1 MTIFSI
7 LIVSLL
13 AKITSADPDFLWG
26 SATASYQVEGAVH
39 EDGRGDTVW
48 DIFSHTPGKVAN
60 GDTGDVADDS
70 YHRYQE
76 DIDILKNMGL
86 NSYRFSIAWS
96 RIFPDGDGE
105 INQAGVDH
113 YNKVIDALVKADI
126 VPFATLFHWD
136 TPLAL
141 EARYGGWLS
150 PEIEQSFVKYADA
163 CFAAFGDRVK
173 NWLTLNEPMTV
184 ALVGYSAGVHA
195 PGRCSDRTLCA
206 QGNSTTEPYI
216 VAHNMLNSHAAVV
229 QLYRAKYQQAQ
240 GGKIGIT
247 LNTDFGYPFKASSPE
262 DVAAANRYVEFQ
274 AGWYADPVFFGH
286 YPESM
291 VQLVGDRLPSF
302 TPEQAARIK
311 GSWDFYGL
319 NHYSSNFVQAKDV
332 TGPSGGWDDDQQSSV
347 GKVGPDGNL
356 NGAQAASPWLTVV
369 PEGFYEVL
377 TWVSKRYG
385 NPPIYVTE
393 NGCDVP
399 GESQMAMADALEDDF
414 RVFFYSSY
422 LANMQRARSEGVNVR
437 GYFAWSLLD
446 NFEWADGYNYRF
458 GLNYVDFND
467 NMKRYAKKSSKW
479 LTEYIKSPAAQGK
492 THTQ

>member
-1 MTIFSI
+1 MAVVTQCGMYSLTRQAKLRMATQATWQVVFHFFEIKFSN
-7 LIVSLL
+7 S
-13 AKITSADPDFLWG
+13 FLWLPFT
-26 SATASYQVEGAVH
+26 S
-39 EDGRGDTVW
+39 
-48 DIFSHTPGKVAN
+48 
-60 GDTGDVADDS
+60 DDS

-240 GGKIGIT
+240 
-247 LNTDFGYPFKASSPE
+247 
-262 DVAAANRYVEFQ
+262 
-274 AGWYADPVFFGH
+274 
-286 YPESM
+286 
-291 VQLVGDRLPSF
+291 VG
-302 TPEQAARIK
+302 Q
-311 GSWDFYGL
+311 
-319 NHYSSNFVQAKDV
+319 H
-332 TGPSGGWDDDQQSSV
+332 
-347 GKVGPDGNL
+347 
-356 NGAQAASPWLTVV
+356 
-369 PEGFYEVL
+369 
-377 TWVSKRYG
+377 
-385 NPPIYVTE
+385 
-393 NGCDVP
+393 
-399 GESQMAMADALEDDF
+399 
-414 RVFFYSSY
+414 
-422 LANMQRARSEGVNVR
+422 
-437 GYFAWSLLD
+437 
-446 NFEWADGYNYRF
+446 
-458 GLNYVDFND
+458 
-467 NMKRYAKKSSKW
+467 
-479 LTEYIKSPAAQGK
+479 
-492 THTQ
+492 